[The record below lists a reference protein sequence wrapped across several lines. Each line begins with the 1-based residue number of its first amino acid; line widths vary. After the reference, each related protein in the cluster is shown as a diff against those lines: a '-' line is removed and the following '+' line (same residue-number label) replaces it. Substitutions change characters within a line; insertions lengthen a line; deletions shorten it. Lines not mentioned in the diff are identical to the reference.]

1 MKWSRILN
9 LYGIHCEG
17 EVGRC
22 IIGGAGNFPGK
33 TVLDKMRYINE
44 ENDWIRRFTLQ
55 EPRGSAMQSVNL
67 ILPPVEDGSDA
78 SFIVLQPDEA
88 HALSGSNTMCISTC
102 LLETGM
108 VPMKEPET
116 QLRLDTAVGL
126 IKSYAKCK
134 DGKVESVRVEMCPS
148 FAAVLDREIDVPGIG
163 KIKVDVGFGG
173 CFFCLVDVNQVGLK
187 IDPSMA
193 RELVDKAVII
203 KKAADEQIQVRHPD
217 EPAFNHI
224 EYVMWTD
231 KGEGNV
237 YINGTVI
244 HPGRMDRSP
253 CGTGTSTR
261 LAIMYAKG
269 QLKEG
274 EEIYTQSIIGGRF
287 KDSIVGT
294 TKLSDGTVAVIPS
307 IEGRCWFY
315 NIEQLGIEPTDP
327 FPVGYT
333 MSDTWG
339 PLAGT

>member
-193 RELVDKAVII
+193 RALVDKAVII